1 MKFQAGNVIGKQG
14 RPRGSR
20 NALAKHVFEDL
31 IEIWNEP
38 VSAGSNIRRGPAALR
53 IMMKTNPRDFCK
65 LYGNLM
71 PKEFWIDSTAQQLS
85 DEELDVL
92 IVQLRQRALEAREE
106 RSLDTA
112 VEIKMIPHAAN

>member
-1 MKFQAGNVIGKQG
+1 
-14 RPRGSR
+14 
-20 NALAKHVFEDL
+20 
-31 IEIWNEP
+31 
-38 VSAGSNIRRGPAALR
+38 
-53 IMMKTNPRDFCK
+53 
-65 LYGNLM
+65 M